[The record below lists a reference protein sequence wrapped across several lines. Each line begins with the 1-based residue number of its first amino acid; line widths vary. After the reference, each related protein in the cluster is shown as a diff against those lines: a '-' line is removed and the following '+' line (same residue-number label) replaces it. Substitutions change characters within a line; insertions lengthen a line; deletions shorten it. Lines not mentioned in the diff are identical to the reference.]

1 MSACRD
7 SASRAHGDLLSH
19 DDVYAL
25 SHDDAY
31 AARLVTLAEL
41 AVSPEVRA
49 LVRPWGPPTPRR
61 LAGIA
66 RIFGGRVHPVPSREA
81 PA

>member
-7 SASRAHGDLLSH
+7 SASSAHGDL
-19 DDVYAL
+19 L

-49 LVRPWGPPTPRR
+49 LVAPWGPPTPRR

-66 RIFGGRVHPVPSREA
+66 RIFGGRVHPVPSREM